1 VTGDRDVAGDQAA
14 IAAPHTP
21 AVKVAVAGASGYVGS
36 RLVERLAVRGHAVV
50 ALARHPQPNWPGNV
64 EAVAVDVGD
73 TEATAAALQGVKTAF
88 YLVHAL
94 AEGDDFAERD
104 RRLATSFAHAAQS
117 AGVERIVYL
126 GGLGRE
132 ALSAHLAS
140 RQDVGVVLQESG
152 IPVVELRAAVILGA
166 GSISFEMLRSL
177 TERLPVMVCPRWV
190 RTRLQPLAESD
201 LLGYLEGS
209 LAVAP
214 GIYEIGTP
222 DVTQYLAMMR
232 GYAEAR
238 GLRRRLVLTIPL
250 LTPSLS
256 ARWVDL
262 VSPVDRR
269 VSHALIESLV
279 NEVLVREP
287 VPAATFSVVPMPV
300 RAAIVS
306 AINDEAEAVAAHLFD
321 RPAGLH
327 GGVYTVRHV
336 MALEPHLVPAVSANL
351 ARVGGDLAWYG
362 LAAAWRLRIALG
374 WPFGERLR
382 LARPKKLETG
392 AVVDWWTVAR
402 HDIDHLVLAS
412 TGWFFGEG
420 WLGYRLTSSPPR
432 MEQVAAFRPKG
443 LPGLAYW
450 RILWPIHFVVFRVMA
465 RGQVH
470 RARARAAATTSGP
483 PPSTWLA
490 LWARARHC
498 APVRADQS

>member
-1 VTGDRDVAGDQAA
+1 VTGGEGATIGQEAKDQAS
-14 IAAPHTP
+14 IPAPQAP
-21 AVKVAVAGASGYVGS
+21 RARVAVVGASGYVGS
-36 RLVERLAVRGHAVV
+36 RLVERLASRGHAVV
-50 ALARHPQPNWPGNV
+50 ALARHPKPNWPGNV
-64 EAVAVDVGD
+64 EAVAVDVGHA
-73 TEATAAALQGVKTAF
+73 EETAAALKGVTAAF

-94 AEGDDFAERD
+94 AEGENFAERD
-104 RRLATSFAHAAQS
+104 RRLATSFAQAAQG
-117 AGVERIVYL
+117 AGVDKIVYL

-152 IPVVELRAAVILGA
+152 IPMVELRAAVVLGA

-177 TERLPVMVCPRWV
+177 TERLPFMVCPRWV
-190 RTRLQPLAESD
+190 RTCLQPLAESD
-201 LLGYLEGS
+201 LLHYLEES

-232 GYAEAR
+232 CYAEAR

-279 NEVLVREP
+279 NEVLVHEP
-287 VPAATFSVVPMPV
+287 VAATTFSVVPMPV
-300 RAAIVS
+300 RAAIAS
-306 AINDEAEAVAAHLFD
+306 AIDDEAKDVAAHLFE

-327 GGVYTVRHV
+327 GGVYTVRRV
-336 MALEPHLVPAVSANL
+336 LALEPDLVPAVRANL

-362 LAAAWRLRIALG
+362 LAAAWRVRMALG

-382 LARPKKLETG
+382 LARPEKLETG
-392 AVVDWWTVAR
+392 AAVDWWTVSR
-402 HDIDHLVLAS
+402 HDVDHLVLAS

-420 WLGYRLTSSPPR
+420 WLGYRLGSSPPR

-450 RILWPIHFVVFRVMA
+450 RVLWPIHFVVFRIMA

-470 RARARAAATTSGP
+470 RAR
-483 PPSTWLA
+483 
-490 LWARARHC
+490 
-498 APVRADQS
+498 VRADHS